1 MIFPVASI
9 APVGAIVE
17 PPLILNVPSEVRAPE
32 PEYVPDGVMEIFPEL
47 VVV

>member
-1 MIFPVASI
+1 MLPVALI
-9 APVGAIVE
+9 APVGATVV